1 MKIIVSPA
9 KEMSLE
15 NPISKDWKIK
25 ENTQKIVKAL
35 ASLDENELKKKL
47 KINDNILADVNN
59 YIDGFNNNTT
69 YKALEMYNGLAFRSL
84 DYKSLDDIAKD
95 YLDNNLYIL
104 SAFYGPNKG
113 DSLVKPYRLDM
124 THSIKIDGKS
134 LKNLWKDVFT
144 ESLENED
151 IVINLASNE
160 FSDLIDRNKVKML
173 DFDFYMLKNGELKSH
188 STTSKK
194 GKGMV
199 ARFMAINQIKNIDD
213 IKNFNL
219 DGYKFSEEKS
229 CDSKFVF
236 IKE

>member
-25 ENTQKIVKAL
+25 ENTQEIVKAL

-160 FSDLIDRNKVKML
+160 FSDLIDRNKVKIL

-194 GKGMV
+194 GRGMV

-229 CDSKFVF
+229 SDNKFVF